1 LNQGTNLKILGSVT
15 GATYNPGNGNRNDW
29 YEVEVDGKRGF
40 VAAYYVSKG
49 TNSGSGGGNSGNSQT
64 WQNPLPGYP
73 VTSGYSW
80 RSNPLNGT
88 QEFHWGID
96 IGTSGKTP
104 SVKAAKSGKVVFAG
118 WNNQG
123 YGNLVIIEHA
133 DGTRSYYAHLS
144 SIAVSPGASIN
155 GGTNIGNVGSTGNS
169 TGNHLHFEVRVSP
182 YRWQTDNRNP
192 RNYINF

>member
-1 LNQGTNLKILGSVT
+1 
-15 GATYNPGNGNRNDW
+15 
-29 YEVEVDGKRGF
+29 
-40 VAAYYVSKG
+40 VSKG

-73 VTSGYSW
+73 SYKWVWFAQQSFEWYP
-80 RSNPLNGT
+80 RV
-88 QEFHWGID
+88 HWGID

-104 SVKAAKSGKVVFAG
+104 SVKAAKSGKVVVAG

-155 GGTNIGNVGSTGNS
+155 EEQILEMWVVQVILLATIFTLKCVYLLIVGKQITAILETTLISRMCLS
-169 TGNHLHFEVRVSP
+169 HRV
-182 YRWQTDNRNP
+182 
-192 RNYINF
+192 